1 MFLLLGMIFVRLGP
15 YRNREHHFIGVLL
28 LVLFDLLLRQGD
40 KIFAPDSGHE
50 KSAADKVIRHSVV
63 ISQSTIHRHI
73 QALPLRIADQCDRV
87 VKGIHSFDV
96 AAYDL
101 LHGFKAPVDLLHS
114 GRSHRLHHEDL
125 ERFFADRTY
134 SFQK

>member
-15 YRNREHHFIGVLL
+15 YRNREHHFVGVLL

-50 KSAADKVIRHSVV
+50 KSAADNVIRHSVV
-63 ISQSTIHRHI
+63 IGQGTVHGKAQQLSFVV
-73 QALPLRIADQCDRV
+73 ADNANGFIE
-87 VKGIHSFDV
+87 GINGLNR

-101 LHGFKAPVDLLHS
+101 LHGFEAPVDLLHS

-125 ERFFADRTY
+125 ECFFADKIP
-134 SFQK
+134 SFIK